1 MLKKSIPI
9 LVMLLLPACLSGAEE
24 VEQPTVIYKQPIVL
38 TPAGQSAEG
47 FMIRTMCVRLGI
59 DVKYMPMATPDSLE
73 NCGTLLFVAGG
84 SSKGLGAAKV
94 DVKDE
99 EVRISKLI
107 KAARK
112 AKIPVL
118 TIHIGG
124 KARRGALSDD
134 FNEIAAEAAELI
146 IVRSDGD
153 ADEFFKKIAAKNKA
167 KYISI
172 DQTAE
177 VMGVL
182 KNLFNDKTEETE

>member
-1 MLKKSIPI
+1 
-9 LVMLLLPACLSGAEE
+9 MLLLPACLSGAEE